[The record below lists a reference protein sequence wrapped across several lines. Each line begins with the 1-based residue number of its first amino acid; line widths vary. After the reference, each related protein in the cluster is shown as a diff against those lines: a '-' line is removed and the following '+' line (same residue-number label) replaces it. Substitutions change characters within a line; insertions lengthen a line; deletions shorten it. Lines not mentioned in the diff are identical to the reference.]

1 MRTYGIIGLLAPI
14 LVAGQV
20 VAQTPP
26 PVTMPPGSYLVQAR
40 DSLSKV
46 GDIGIAGWPF
56 VLKSN
61 GTFTLTSP
69 DSLTFAGKLSQKDG
83 MATYTDQN
91 CADPGVYYVRRER
104 GGYAF
109 DVKSESCPGRD
120 SSWVKLLFVPG
131 KPGKSP

>member
-1 MRTYGIIGLLAPI
+1 MLVPI
-14 LVAGQV
+14 VAV
-20 VAQTPP
+20 IPMAAQTPA
-26 PVTMPPGSYLVQAR
+26 PVTMPAGPYLVQAR
-40 DSLSKV
+40 DSLAKV
-46 GDIGIAGWPF
+46 GDIGIVGWPF
-56 VLKSN
+56 VLRSN

-83 MATYTDQN
+83 VATYTDQN
-91 CADPGVYYVRRER
+91 CADPGVYYVRQER

-109 DVKSESCPGRD
+109 DLKSEACPGRD